1 MSWRLASRLSVI
13 SLAIVVVIL
22 ISVIQHNRATP
33 SAPSSSGS
41 VGSTSTSASGLQG
54 TDLNGTQAPNFQ
66 LTDQYGKAVSLAQFR
81 GKPVV
86 LTFLYTH
93 CPDVCPLTAEHLHT
107 TVQQLGSDAKN
118 VAILA
123 VSTDPKRD
131 DTAAAMQFSTEHNMQ
146 NYWHFLTGTQQKL
159 SPIWSSYS
167 IYAQQQQGK
176 VNHSTALFLIDKNG
190 KERVYMG
197 DDFTPNQMTAN
208 LQQLLK
214 EK

>member
-1 MSWRLASRLSVI
+1 MSMRMSWRLASRLSVI
-13 SLAIVVVIL
+13 TLAVLVVI
-22 ISVIQHNRATP
+22 IVTVIQQKQ
-33 SAPSSSGS
+33 SSHSQPVS
-41 VGSTSTSASGLQG
+41 NTTASTSGLQG
-54 TDLNGTQAPNFQ
+54 TDLGGTPAPNFQ
-66 LTDQYGKAVSLAQFR
+66 LTDQYGKTVSLSQFR

-86 LTFLYTH
+86 VTFLYTH
-93 CPDVCPLTAEHLHT
+93 CPDVCPLTAENLHASL
-107 TVQQLGSDAKN
+107 QKLGGDAKN

-131 DTAAAMQFSTEHNMQ
+131 TTAEALKFSTAHNMQ
-146 NYWHFLTGTQQKL
+146 DYWHFLTGTQKEL

-167 IYAQQQQGK
+167 IYAQQQQQK
-176 VNHSTALFLIDKNG
+176 VNHSTALYVIDKQG

-197 DDFTPNQMTAN
+197 DDFKPAQMAAN